1 MKKTSIFIVFLLVF
15 SLYGCG
21 KTQSPAST
29 DGNEV
34 ISQAIKLI
42 SNANSF
48 EYTLVVEEATTY
60 GINKVESYS
69 KMNQKQIF
77 EPFTIWTKSDTKNT
91 RINGEKSRT
100 VFESYQKAQNDQ
112 LDINFRYSNQEELS
126 LVQGPVLSAW
136 ENNSTKVKEQIDLF
150 SKMNRNNLEAQLYLL
165 SSNIKSFKLAE
176 DDGAKDKN
184 ILKYDGYIDP
194 TTVLEAYQKYL
205 RDNYAEMGLLVESE
219 NPSLEVL
226 KTEITSGEVVELQ
239 SGIPKLAYSE
249 ESIPISLWINKD
261 TFVLEKVVIDES
273 SVLQSL
279 LEKVAIE
286 ANPNIESPVVSKSL
300 YTYEIKGIDTLK
312 EIIRPE

>member
-1 MKKTSIFIVFLLVF
+1 MKRISFFIIFLLAF

-21 KTQSPAST
+21 ITQSPAST
-29 DGNEV
+29 DGKEV
-34 ISQAIKLI
+34 ISQAIELI
-42 SNANSF
+42 ANANSF
-48 EYTLVVEEATTY
+48 QYTLVVEEATTY
-60 GINKVESYS
+60 GINKVEVYS
-69 KMNQKQIF
+69 EMNLKQIF

-100 VFESYQKAQNDQ
+100 VVESYQKAHNDQ
-112 LDINFRYSNQEELS
+112 LDINFRYSYQEELN
-126 LVQGPVLSAW
+126 LGQEPVLSAW
-136 ENNSTKVKEQIDLF
+136 ENNSTKIKEQIDLF
-150 SKMNRNNLEAQLYLL
+150 SKMNRSNLEAQLYLL

-176 DDGAKDKN
+176 DDGAKNKN

-194 TTVLEAYQKYL
+194 NTVLEAYQKYL

-226 KTEITSGEVVELQ
+226 KTEITNGKVIELQ

-279 LEKVAIE
+279 LEIVSPK
-286 ANPNIESPVVSKSL
+286 ANPDIEPPVVSKSL
-300 YTYEIKGIDTLK
+300 YTFEIEEIDTLK
-312 EIIRPE
+312 EIIKPK